1 MREVLEWPFFD
12 VGKDFLADDWLL
24 FSEGLDII
32 IGSNGD
38 KGYFSP
44 LIWVSNRFMMEVRL
58 LSVYTLRYFS
68 PHFFNKKIEIF
79 ITVRIVN
86 SKVATSFSRIL
97 TAGRCQSLLLSVGVE
112 LIGWLINFVCFAVF
126 FRLEDER
133 SLKVT
138 IFLYLSYQVTT
149 LSSMGV
155 AFGCQPSSSYL

>member
-12 VGKDFLADDWLL
+12 VGEDFLADDWLL
-24 FSEGLDII
+24 FSEGLDVI

-38 KGYFSP
+38 KWYFSP
-44 LIWVSNRFMMEVRL
+44 LIWVGDRFMMEVRL
-58 LSVYTLRYFS
+58 LRVHTLRYFS
-68 PHFFNKKIEIF
+68 PHFFDKKIEIF
-79 ITVRIVN
+79 ITIRIVN
-86 SKVATSFSRIL
+86 GEVAASSSRL
-97 TAGRCQSLLLSVGVE
+97 FTASGCQSLLLSVGVE
-112 LIGWLINFVCFAVF
+112 LIGRLINFVCFAVF

-155 AFGCQPSSSYL
+155 ALGCQPSSSYL